1 MKKLADALRSHVRL
15 HMLFLDNNKISSVGA
30 RSLSDCLK
38 NKQDLRVLNIDY
50 NDIGAQG
57 A

>member
-1 MKKLADALRSHVRL
+1 MDLGENQIDDAGVKKLADALRSHVRL

-38 NKQDLRVLNIDY
+38 NK
-50 NDIGAQG
+50 
-57 A
+57 